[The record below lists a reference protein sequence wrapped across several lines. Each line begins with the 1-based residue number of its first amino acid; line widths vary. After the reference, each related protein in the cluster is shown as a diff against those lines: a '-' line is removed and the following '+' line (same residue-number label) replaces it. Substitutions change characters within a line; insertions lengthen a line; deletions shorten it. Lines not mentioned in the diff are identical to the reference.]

1 MMKQGSGS
9 CTMRE
14 NEVAEILVNLP
25 SLIWEFE
32 CGCGIL
38 QPSWGCK
45 RKRSAIGV
53 DPKAR
58 QASSPAT
65 PLSFSPSESDE
76 NPSTLIRTRTRNV
89 SLKRKREHYVKI
101 LQDLTK
107 HNDLIRGEIKN
118 VKCHN
123 EKLKEYNLKLKARKQ
138 ERSHGPSQG
147 GLVHKQPQQQFQFS
161 GMAHHPPLILNQ
173 TAGPAQ
179 IRGGEGVVGPA
190 HATTS
195 LGSNDVGPIGI
206 PDLNL
211 PLDESMTMTM
221 EFCDMNVSL
230 ANKDLSKTMAAQ
242 ARQNM
247 LQKYRFKNPI
257 GISKP
262 RYSCR

>member
-1 MMKQGSGS
+1 MKQGSGS

-89 SLKRKREHYVKI
+89 SLKRV
-101 LQDLTK
+101 
-107 HNDLIRGEIKN
+107 
-118 VKCHN
+118 
-123 EKLKEYNLKLKARKQ
+123 
-138 ERSHGPSQG
+138 
-147 GLVHKQPQQQFQFS
+147 FF
-161 GMAHHPPLILNQ
+161 
-173 TAGPAQ
+173 
-179 IRGGEGVVGPA
+179 
-190 HATTS
+190 
-195 LGSNDVGPIGI
+195 
-206 PDLNL
+206 
-211 PLDESMTMTM
+211 
-221 EFCDMNVSL
+221 F
-230 ANKDLSKTMAAQ
+230 
-242 ARQNM
+242 
-247 LQKYRFKNPI
+247 
-257 GISKP
+257 
-262 RYSCR
+262 